1 MVNVPEGWKV
11 QSKAVARSRA
21 KRPKFG
27 NKKIEYQGM
36 KFDSK
41 KEMQRYL
48 QLLEFE
54 KKGQISDL
62 ELQVYFELAPSVK
75 FEAEPRAKPALRYV
89 ADFVYILDGVKIV
102 EDVKSKITRED
113 AVYRIKKHLMKSVHN
128 IEILEI

>member
-1 MVNVPEGWKV
+1 MAAEGQKV
-11 QSKAVARSRA
+11 QSRMIARSRA

-41 KEMQRYL
+41 KEFQRYL
-48 QLLEFE
+48 QLVEFE
-54 KKGQISDL
+54 KNGQISDL
-62 ELQVYFELAPSVK
+62 ELQVYFELAPSVR
-75 FEAEPRAKPALRYV
+75 FTAEPRAKPALRYV
-89 ADFVYILDGVKIV
+89 ADFVYMLEGHKVV

-113 AVYRIKKHLMKSVHN
+113 AVYRIKKHLMKSVHG